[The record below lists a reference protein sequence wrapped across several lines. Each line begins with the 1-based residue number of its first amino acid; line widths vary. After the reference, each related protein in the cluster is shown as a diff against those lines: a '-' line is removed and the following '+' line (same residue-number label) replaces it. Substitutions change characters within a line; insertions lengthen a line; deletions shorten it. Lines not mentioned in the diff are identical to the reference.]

1 MNDRNTDLFFNEDNE
16 EVALITLNDED
27 GNEVDAALMAVFQI
41 EEVYS
46 DEEFAVLMPLEQ
58 DEEALANGEGEVLIF
73 RYFEDEAG
81 NPNFEAIEDDEMA
94 QTAIDVFQAMVDNGD
109 IKIQFNTEEEVDED
123 EAEEAAEGANSIDL
137 GDVVVHL
144 DDYDK

>member
-1 MNDRNTDLFFNEDNE
+1 MNDRNTDLFFNENND
-16 EVALITLNDED
+16 EVVLITLNDED

-58 DEEALANGEGEVLIF
+58 DEEALVNGQGEVLIF

-81 NPNFEAIEDDEMA
+81 EPNFEAIEDDDMA
-94 QTAIDVFQAMVDNGD
+94 QTAIEYAKFSVLTQSGQAMLA
-109 IKIQFNTEEEVDED
+109 Q
-123 EAEEAAEGANSIDL
+123 ANQNQSGVL
-137 GDVVVHL
+137 SL
-144 DDYDK
+144 LS

>member
-16 EVALITLNDED
+16 EVALITLNDEE

-58 DEEALANGEGEVLIF
+58 DEESLANGEGEVLIF

-81 NPNFEAIEDDEMA
+81 DPNFEAIEDDEMA

-109 IKIQFNTEEEVDED
+109 INIQFNTEEVEDDE
-123 EAEEAAEGANSIDL
+123 EEEETTASGSIDL